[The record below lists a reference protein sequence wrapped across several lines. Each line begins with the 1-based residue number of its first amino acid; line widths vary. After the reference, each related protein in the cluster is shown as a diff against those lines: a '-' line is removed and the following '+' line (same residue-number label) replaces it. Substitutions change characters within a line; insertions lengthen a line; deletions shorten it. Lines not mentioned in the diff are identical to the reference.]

1 MFSVST
7 FNFPALQADL
17 LQQELFQHIREI
29 LPSNLSLADKI
40 AELLKVSPDG
50 AYRRIRGEKSLSF
63 QELQKL
69 SSHFRISLDSML
81 KIDSR
86 SSLFYGNWIKAD
98 TFNFREYLGGLLDQ
112 TEKLSLAERKM
123 IYYEARDF
131 FPVHYLYFP
140 ELAAFK
146 YFYWIKTIL
155 SHPDYAAM
163 SFEDHDLSE
172 VMDELSPKIINAY
185 NAIPTV
191 ELWSDEIVNATL
203 HQITTYEKA
212 GAFKDKETPA
222 RLYAQLE
229 TMLKHINDQAEHGQ
243 KFAPGQEPEAEN
255 PKFKLYFNEAYLGHN
270 TLLTESDGL
279 ETVYINHGV
288 LNMTMTNDREFCA
301 NTRNYFE
308 HMIQRSVLINGVDE
322 ARRQRFF
329 AGMNERIKDAKGKK

>member
-17 LQQELFQHIREI
+17 LQQELFQNIREI

-86 SSLFYGNWIKAD
+86 SSLFYGNWIKAE

-112 TEKLSLAERKM
+112 TEKLAKAERRM

-146 YFYWIKTIL
+146 YFYWIRTIL
-155 SHPDYAAM
+155 SHPDYAGKCV
-163 SFEDHDLSE
+163 EDHDLDA
-172 VMDELSPKIINAY
+172 VLNDLSPRIIKAY
-185 NAIPTV
+185 NQVDTV
-191 ELWSDEIVNATL
+191 ELWSHEIINATL
-203 HQITTYEKA
+203 HQITSYEEA
-212 GAFKDKETPA
+212 GVFRNKETA
-222 RLYAQLE
+222 AKLYEQLGA
-229 TMLKHINDQAEHGQ
+229 MLEHINHQAEHGQ
-243 KFAPGQEPEAEN
+243 KFEPGAQPTPES

-288 LNMTMTNDREFCA
+288 LNMTMTNDKEFCN

-308 HMIQRSVLINGVDE
+308 HMIQRSILINGVDE
-322 ARRQRFF
+322 ARRKRFF
-329 AGMNERIKDAKGKK
+329 KGMHDKMKAAKSHK